1 MLKFEVIAAVIL
13 AIFALL
19 YVLAVVAPDILP
31 AAWLERLPL

>member
-13 AIFALL
+13 AIFAII
-19 YVLAVVAPDILP
+19 YVIAVVAPDVLP